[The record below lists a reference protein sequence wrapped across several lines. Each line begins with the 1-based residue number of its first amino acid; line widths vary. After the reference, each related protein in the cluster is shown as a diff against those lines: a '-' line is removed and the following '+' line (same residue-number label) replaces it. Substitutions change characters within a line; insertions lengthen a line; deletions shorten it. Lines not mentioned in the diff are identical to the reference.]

1 MVPNYSCQYT
11 FNNMEN
17 AVKGLLITADAT
29 KRQELIRSLDA
40 QTIASL
46 RASQDEEVTKLI
58 VDILDVQK

>member
-1 MVPNYSCQYT
+1 
-11 FNNMEN
+11 MEN

-29 KRQELIRSLDA
+29 KRQEFIRSLDA

>member
-29 KRQELIRSLDA
+29 KRQEFIRSLDA